1 MKFWP
6 LIIAVVLVLV
16 VLVIIFGFLVD
27 LDNAR
32 AVAFVLAGL
41 AFGMVLGFFLDW
53 LLEESYRRNRELER
67 QVQAVQQLPPPATPM
82 SLPSMT
88 VDNEAYQLTA
98 QQPLVDFLHQREEEV
113 KGLRTELDEAEQKL
127 LRIQQQFDAYMK
139 THPDDLTVI
148 KGIGPVY
155 QWKLRDIGINTFQQ
169 LADADADKLRRML
182 DIKNWQRVNI
192 ESWIEQ
198 ARDWAQR
205 G

>member
-32 AVAFVLAGL
+32 AIAFVLAGL

-53 LLEESYRRNRELER
+53 LLEESYRRNRELEQ
-67 QVQAVQQLPPPATPM
+67 QVQAAQQLPPPATPM

-88 VDNEAYQLTA
+88 IDNESYQLTA
-98 QQPLVDFLHQREEEV
+98 QPLVDFLHQREEEV
-113 KGLRTELDEAEQKL
+113 KELRAELEQAEGKITQ
-127 LRIQQQFDAYMK
+127 IQQQFDAYMK

-148 KGIGPVY
+148 KGIGSVY

-182 DIKNWQRVNI
+182 DIKNWQRVDI